1 MVFHC
6 YKPASGGMDT
16 IIDLLN
22 HTREITVEATNGIYT
37 DEDRKEMIEQKIAKL
52 GV

>member
-1 MVFHC
+1 MI
-6 YKPASGGMDT
+6 KPASGGMDT

-37 DEDRKEMIEQKIAKL
+37 DEDRKEMIEQEIAKSE
-52 GV
+52 V